1 MDSND
6 LAFLYID
13 GRETASLERSP
24 DKRQWFACKSTWTA
38 TPTPTQPADQAARTA
53 QAIAWAPTQASL
65 VEEILHHHH
74 QPEARPMRLGHDEIL
89 AALGNKAT
97 TINPKHLK
105 GVLERLNQAWSAIR
119 QAKLTPGPTITT
131 PEEKNTIDTLHA
143 AATSYILNETNI
155 HDVIETRQ
163 RTATQARNAYLR
175 LQGLA
180 FAVVA
185 TGDMTPSSFANL
197 AGVARTTPTRQWGV
211 RP

>member
-6 LAFLYID
+6 LAFLYIN

-38 TPTPTQPADQAARTA
+38 APTPTPPADQAARAA

-65 VEEILHHHH
+65 VEEVLHRQSQTH
-74 QPEARPMRLGHDEIL
+74 PMHLSHDEIL
-89 AALGNKAT
+89 TALGSKAT

-105 GVLERLNQAWSAIR
+105 EVTERLNQAWSAIR
-119 QAKLTPGPTITT
+119 QAKLGPGPTITT
-131 PEEKNTIDTLHA
+131 PEEKHAIDTLHA
-143 AATSYILNETNI
+143 AATSYILNETDI
-155 HDVIETRQ
+155 HDILETRQ
-163 RTATQARNAYLR
+163 RTATQAHNAYLH

-185 TGDMTPSSFANL
+185 TGDMTPSGFATL
-197 AGVARTTPTRQWGV
+197 AGVARTTPARQWGV

>member
-1 MDSND
+1 MDSNN

-24 DKRQWFACKSTWTA
+24 HKRQWFACKSTWTA
-38 TPTPTQPADQAARTA
+38 TPTPTQPADQAARAA

-74 QPEARPMRLGHDEIL
+74 QPEARPMRLSHDEIL
-89 AALGNKAT
+89 TTLGNKAT

-105 GVLERLNQAWSAIR
+105 DVLERLNQAWSAIR
-119 QAKLTPGPTITT
+119 QAKLGPGPTITT
-131 PEEKNTIDTLHA
+131 PEEKHTIDTLHA
-143 AATSYILNETNI
+143 SATSYILNETDI
-155 HDVIETRQ
+155 HQVIEARQ
-163 RTATQARNAYLR
+163 RTATQAHNAHLR

-211 RP
+211 RL

>member
-24 DKRQWFACKSTWTA
+24 HKRQWFACKSTWTA
-38 TPTPTQPADQAARTA
+38 TPTPTQPADQAARAA

-65 VEEILHHHH
+65 VEEILHR
-74 QPEARPMRLGHDEIL
+74 QSQTPPMRLSHDEIL
-89 AALGNKAT
+89 TALGNKAT

-105 GVLERLNQAWSAIR
+105 EVIERLNQAWSAIR
-119 QAKLTPGPTITT
+119 QAKLGPGPTITT
-131 PEEKNTIDTLHA
+131 PEEKHTIDTLHT
-143 AATSYILNETNI
+143 AATSYILNETDI
-155 HDVIETRQ
+155 HEVIEARQ
-163 RTATQARNAYLR
+163 RTATQAHNAYLR

-185 TGDMTPSSFANL
+185 TGDMTPSSFATL

>member
-6 LAFLYID
+6 LAFLYIN

-38 TPTPTQPADQAARTA
+38 APTPTPPADQAARAA

-65 VEEILHHHH
+65 VEEVLHRQSQTH
-74 QPEARPMRLGHDEIL
+74 PMHLSHDEIL
-89 AALGNKAT
+89 TALGSKAT

-105 GVLERLNQAWSAIR
+105 EVTERLNQAWSAIR
-119 QAKLTPGPTITT
+119 QAKLGPGPTITT
-131 PEEKNTIDTLHA
+131 PEEKHTIDTLHA
-143 AATSYILNETNI
+143 AATSYILNETDI
-155 HDVIETRQ
+155 HDILETRQ
-163 RTATQARNAYLR
+163 RTATQAHNAYLH

-185 TGDMTPSSFANL
+185 TGDMTPSSFATL
-197 AGVARTTPTRQWGV
+197 AGVARTTPARQWGV

>member
-1 MDSND
+1 MDSNN

-24 DKRQWFACKSTWTA
+24 HKRQWFACKSTWTA
-38 TPTPTQPADQAARTA
+38 TPTPTQPADQAARAA

-74 QPEARPMRLGHDEIL
+74 QPEARPMRLSHDEIL
-89 AALGNKAT
+89 TTLGNKAT

-105 GVLERLNQAWSAIR
+105 DVLERLNQAWSAIR
-119 QAKLTPGPTITT
+119 QAKLGPGPTITT
-131 PEEKNTIDTLHA
+131 PEEKHTIDTLHA
-143 AATSYILNETNI
+143 AATSYILNETDI
-155 HDVIETRQ
+155 HQVIEARQ
-163 RTATQARNAYLR
+163 RTATQAHNAHLH

-185 TGDMTPSSFANL
+185 TGDMTPSSFATL

>member
-38 TPTPTQPADQAARTA
+38 APTPTQPADQAARAA

-65 VEEILHHHH
+65 VEEVLHRQSQTH
-74 QPEARPMRLGHDEIL
+74 PMRLGHDEIL
-89 AALGNKAT
+89 AALGSKAT

-119 QAKLTPGPTITT
+119 QAKLGPGPTITT
-131 PEEKNTIDTLHA
+131 PEEKHTIDALHA
-143 AATSYILNETNI
+143 AATSYILNETDI
-155 HDVIETRQ
+155 HQVIEARQ

-185 TGDMTPSSFANL
+185 TGDMTPSSFATL

>member
-6 LAFLYID
+6 LAFLYVN

-38 TPTPTQPADQAARTA
+38 APTPTPPADQAARAA

-65 VEEILHHHH
+65 VEEVLHRQSQTH
-74 QPEARPMRLGHDEIL
+74 PMHLSHDEIL
-89 AALGNKAT
+89 TALGSKAT

-105 GVLERLNQAWSAIR
+105 EVTERLNQAWSAIR
-119 QAKLTPGPTITT
+119 QAKLGPGPTITT
-131 PEEKNTIDTLHA
+131 PEEKHTIDTLHA
-143 AATSYILNETNI
+143 AATSYILNETDI
-155 HDVIETRQ
+155 HDILETRQ
-163 RTATQARNAYLR
+163 RTATQAHNAYLH

-185 TGDMTPSSFANL
+185 TGDMTPSSFATL
-197 AGVARTTPTRQWGV
+197 AGVARTTPARQWGV

>member
-24 DKRQWFACKSTWTA
+24 HKRQWFARKSTWTA
-38 TPTPTQPADQAARTA
+38 TPTPTQPADQAARAA

-65 VEEILHHHH
+65 VEEILHRQSQTH
-74 QPEARPMRLGHDEIL
+74 PMRLSHDEIL
-89 AALGNKAT
+89 TALGNKAT

-105 GVLERLNQAWSAIR
+105 EVIERLNQAWSAIR
-119 QAKLTPGPTITT
+119 QAKLGPGPTITT
-131 PEEKNTIDTLHA
+131 PEEKHTIDTLHA
-143 AATSYILNETNI
+143 AATSYILNETDI
-155 HDVIETRQ
+155 HDILETRQ
-163 RTATQARNAYLR
+163 RTATQAHNAHLR

-185 TGDMTPSSFANL
+185 TGDMTPSSFATL

>member
-24 DKRQWFACKSTWTA
+24 HKRQWFACKSTWTA
-38 TPTPTQPADQAARTA
+38 TPTPTQPADQAARAA

-65 VEEILHHHH
+65 VEEILHR
-74 QPEARPMRLGHDEIL
+74 QSQTPPMRLSHDEIL
-89 AALGNKAT
+89 TALGNKAT

-105 GVLERLNQAWSAIR
+105 EVIERLNQAWSAIR
-119 QAKLTPGPTITT
+119 QAKLGPGPTITT
-131 PEEKNTIDTLHA
+131 PEEKHTIDTLHT
-143 AATSYILNETNI
+143 AATSYILNETDI
-155 HDVIETRQ
+155 HQVIEARQ
-163 RTATQARNAYLR
+163 RTATQAHNAHLR

>member
-1 MDSND
+1 MDSNN

-13 GRETASLERSP
+13 GRETASLERDP

-38 TPTPTQPADQAARTA
+38 TPTPTQPADQAARAA

-65 VEEILHHHH
+65 VEEVLHRQSQTH
-74 QPEARPMRLGHDEIL
+74 PMHLSHDEIL
-89 AALGNKAT
+89 TALGSKAT

-105 GVLERLNQAWSAIR
+105 EVTERLNQAWSAIR
-119 QAKLTPGPTITT
+119 QAKLGPGPTITT
-131 PEEKNTIDTLHA
+131 PEEKHTIDTLHA
-143 AATSYILNETNI
+143 AATSYILTETDI
-155 HDVIETRQ
+155 HDILETRQ
-163 RTATQARNAYLR
+163 RTATQAHNAYLH

-185 TGDMTPSSFANL
+185 TGDMTPSSFATL
-197 AGVARTTPTRQWGV
+197 AGVARTTPARQWGV

>member
-24 DKRQWFACKSTWTA
+24 HKRQWFACKSTWTA
-38 TPTPTQPADQAARTA
+38 TPTPTQPADQAARAA

-65 VEEILHHHH
+65 VEEILHR
-74 QPEARPMRLGHDEIL
+74 QSQTPPMRLSHDEIL
-89 AALGNKAT
+89 TALGNKAT

-105 GVLERLNQAWSAIR
+105 DVLERLNQAWSAIR

-131 PEEKNTIDTLHA
+131 PEEKHTIDTLHT

-155 HDVIETRQ
+155 HEVIETRQ
-163 RTATQARNAYLR
+163 RTATQAHNAYLH

-185 TGDMTPSSFANL
+185 TGDMTPSSFATL

>member
-24 DKRQWFACKSTWTA
+24 HKRQWFACKSTWTA
-38 TPTPTQPADQAARTA
+38 TPTPTPPADQTARAA

-74 QPEARPMRLGHDEIL
+74 QPEARPMRLSHDEIL
-89 AALGNKAT
+89 TALGNKAT

-105 GVLERLNQAWSAIR
+105 DVLERLNQAWSAIR

-131 PEEKNTIDTLHA
+131 PEEKHTIDTLHT

-155 HDVIETRQ
+155 HEVIETRQ
-163 RTATQARNAYLR
+163 RTATQAHNAYLH

-180 FAVVA
+180 FAAVA
-185 TGDMTPSSFANL
+185 TGDMTPSSFATL

-211 RP
+211 HP

>member
-1 MDSND
+1 MDSNN

-24 DKRQWFACKSTWTA
+24 HKRQWFACKSTWTA

-65 VEEILHHHH
+65 VEAILHHHH
-74 QPEARPMRLGHDEIL
+74 QPEARPMRLSHDEIL
-89 AALGNKAT
+89 TTLGNKAT

-105 GVLERLNQAWSAIR
+105 EVTERLNQAWSAIR

-131 PEEKNTIDTLHA
+131 PEEKHTIDTLHA
-143 AATSYILNETNI
+143 AATSYILNETDI
-155 HDVIETRQ
+155 HQVIEARQ
-163 RTATQARNAYLR
+163 RTATQAHNAHLR